1 MANKRPWIIF
11 IFQKMF
17 GSGFAFKIQILNL
30 FCEVDL
36 PNFLKTF
43 SNCPSSI
50 AAMLIFHGFQNVLL
64 VGSPLSVSHDFP
76 RNLSNV
82 A

>member
-17 GSGFAFKIQILNL
+17 GSGFAFEIQILNL

-36 PNFLKTF
+36 PNFLETF
-43 SNCPSSI
+43 SNCQLSL
-50 AAMLIFHGFQNVLL
+50 AEMLVFHGFQNILFVE
-64 VGSPLSVSHDFP
+64 SPLSVSQDFP